1 MSAGRMLPW
10 RARAARLLALCVFV
24 ATASSVWSEA
34 GNTIDGYNVVDPP
47 GWFLVVLGLASVV
60 LLAFGA
66 LRESLRCEHAGL
78 FLAAGYWAGVAAAQF
93 LLPDAA
99 AVSGLVSASL
109 SGIAAALVLLNT
121 IDGRAGRE
129 ARWRWV
135 SRLLPR

>member
-60 LLAFGA
+60 LLAVGA
-66 LRESLRCEHAGL
+66 LRESLRCERAGL
-78 FLAAGYWAGVAAAQF
+78 FLAACYWAVIATAQF
-93 LLPDAA
+93 LMPDTA
-99 AVSGLVSASL
+99 AVSWLVSASL
-109 SGIAAALVLLNT
+109 SGIAASLVLLNT
-121 IDGRAGRE
+121 IDGRLDMRRGGGG
-129 ARWRWV
+129 
-135 SRLLPR
+135 